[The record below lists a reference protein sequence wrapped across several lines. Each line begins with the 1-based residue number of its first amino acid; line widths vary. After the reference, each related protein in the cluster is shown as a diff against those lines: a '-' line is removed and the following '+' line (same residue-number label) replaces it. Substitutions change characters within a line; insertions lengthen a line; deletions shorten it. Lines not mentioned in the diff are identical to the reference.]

1 MDGGIFVE
9 KRTVIFKE
17 LNTFRRYLQGEE
29 REPSTIEKYLR
40 EVRAFLIDMALIHC
54 TRDGSGS
61 TGYCAGSVALECS
74 MNNCF

>member
-1 MDGGIFVE
+1 MDGGIFME

-40 EVRAFLIDMALIHC
+40 EVRAFLIDMALIRC
-54 TRDGSGS
+54 TRDESGS
-61 TGYCAGSVALECS
+61 TGCCALPAALERS
-74 MNNCF
+74 RFL